1 MRVELFWNKDII
13 ASLSVEFE
21 LYLETTSDYLDHVL
35 LTVINII
42 DNIKSPHIPLP

>member
-1 MRVELFWNKDII
+1 MRVGLFGNKDNL
-13 ASLSVEFE
+13 APNSVEFE